1 MSFFKRPVGK
11 ILFFTKNNPKYFTGE
26 YSLILSPQFYWVKR
40 VKLPV
45 KSEFR
50 AKKLAASVY
59 EGTLP
64 KDDKYFYDVK
74 YEKDRGTFI
83 VIAYSKKYIYEEIR
97 KKIAP
102 TAKIRGIYFAQYELG
117 ELKTCIAIDEEISLG
132 NVDGLLIQVP
142 SKCVDSEE
150 NVRKYLPKVRL
161 SNRRVKID
169 SLEDKEEDKNS
180 LIFYIVLIGLFLIS
194 QMTIYFAYKSK
205 LNKYDSKKASLISRY
220 NLPKTSFQLNSIKR
234 TLLKRYKE
242 QKLIRDAMT
251 KLDKI
256 SLSSDEKYMDI
267 VLNKHSAKLTLKANP
282 KNFEK
287 IKREFQNYF
296 TISNANTLDD
306 ILTLEVEYE

>member
-11 ILFFTKNNPKYFTGE
+11 ILFFTKNSPKYFTGE

-50 AKKLAASVY
+50 AKKLAPSVY

-83 VIAYSKKYIYEEIR
+83 IIAYSKRYIYEEIR

-102 TAKIRGIYFAQYELG
+102 TAKIKGIYFAQYELG

-142 SKCVDSEE
+142 SKCIDSEE
-150 NVRKYLPKVRL
+150 NVRKYLPKVKL
-161 SNRRVKID
+161 SNRKIKID
-169 SLEDKEEDKNS
+169 ALVDKEEDKTT
-180 LIFYIVLIGLFLIS
+180 LIFYIAILAIFVLS
-194 QMTIYFAYKSK
+194 QILNYFAYKSK
-205 LNKYDSKKASLISRY
+205 LDMYESKKASLISRY
-220 NLPKTSFQLNSIKR
+220 NLPRTSFELNSIKR

-242 QKLIRDAMT
+242 QKLIRDT
-251 KLDKI
+251 IEKLDKI
-256 SLSSDEKYMDI
+256 SLDSNEKYIDI
-267 VLNKHSAKLTLKANP
+267 ILKKHSAKLTLKVNP

-287 IKREFQNYF
+287 IKKEFQNYF
-296 TISNANTLDD
+296 TLSSANSLDN